1 MPGILE
7 REERFLHDA
16 APAYK
21 IGDEYVE
28 ARENNVSIRIRPGAC
43 DDGTYPACPDCGGTI
58 TWDERTVPGRRR
70 CRGCGSLFAD
80 MRYSAQKPG
89 RFMPGP
95 SSAVAAALAADPEKA
110 AACERASRTV
120 SVLQCVK
127 CGSRYDTFLEFACHV
142 NGAHPE
148 VFA

>member
-1 MPGILE
+1 MPDILE
-7 REERFLHDA
+7 REQRFLVDGT
-16 APAYK
+16 PAYV
-21 IGDEYVE
+21 IGHYRVKCS
-28 ARENNVSIRIRPGAC
+28 ENNISLHIP
-43 DDGTYPACPDCGGTI
+43 DGSYPPCPDCGGTI
-58 TWDERTVPGRRR
+58 SPDGRTVPGR
-70 CRGCGSLFAD
+70 CACTNCGSRFAD
-80 MRYSAQKPG
+80 MRLSEQKPG

-95 SSAVAAALAADPEKA
+95 SSSVAADLVADPEKA

-127 CGSRYDTFLEFACHV
+127 CGSRYDSFLEFACHV

>member
-1 MPGILE
+1 MSCRLE
-7 REERFLHDA
+7 REERSLTDGT
-16 APAYK
+16 PAYM
-21 IGDEYVE
+21 IGGKYAE
-28 ARENNVSIRIRPGAC
+28 ARENNVSMHIRPGAC

-80 MRYSAQKPG
+80 MRYSTQEQG
-89 RFMPGP
+89 RFMPGRT
-95 SSAVAAALAADPEKA
+95 SVAAKLAADPDAA
-110 AACERASRTV
+110 AACERVSRTV
-120 SVLQCVK
+120 AKLQCTK
-127 CGSRYDTFLEFACHV
+127 CGNQYDSFLELACHV